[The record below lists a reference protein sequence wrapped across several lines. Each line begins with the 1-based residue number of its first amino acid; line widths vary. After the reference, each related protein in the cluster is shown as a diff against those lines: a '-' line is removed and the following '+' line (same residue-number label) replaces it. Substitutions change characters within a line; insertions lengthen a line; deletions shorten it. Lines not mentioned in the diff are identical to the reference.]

1 MLHLFVQ
8 SQQWK
13 HQNKIREFD
22 IEQVNADCNLIRT

>member
-1 MLHLFVQ
+1 MLHFFVQ

-22 IEQVNADCNLIRT
+22 IEQVNADWLTSAI